1 MARTFSMVA
10 AASPSWMLA
19 RARRVAS
26 ENSVTLIGN
35 ERSGRFSH
43 RMLRGNYRRIG
54 RTVTVTITY
63 KPRLVQTSP

>member
-1 MARTFSMVA
+1 
-10 AASPSWMLA
+10 MLA

-35 ERSGRFSH
+35 GRSGRFSH